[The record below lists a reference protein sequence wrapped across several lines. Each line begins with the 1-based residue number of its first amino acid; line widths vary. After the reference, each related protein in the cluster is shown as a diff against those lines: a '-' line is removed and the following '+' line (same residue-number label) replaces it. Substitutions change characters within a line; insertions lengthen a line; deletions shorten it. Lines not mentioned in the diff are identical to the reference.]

1 MTKVACAIALADIQQ
16 QVQLA
21 LDEDIGTGDLTA
33 HLIPPENR
41 VTAEVIC
48 REEAIICGCDWFN
61 QAFLLINPQ
70 ITIHWDVTDGTHVT
84 AGQRLCSLSGP
95 AQAILMAERTALNF
109 LQTLSGTATTTQRYV
124 AALQGSGIT
133 LLDTR
138 KTIPGLRQAQK
149 YAVRCGGGTNHRIGL
164 FDGILIKENHI
175 AAAGSIKAAVAQAR
189 TQSPP
194 AIPIE
199 VEVETL
205 DELQQALD
213 AGADILLLDNMDHAT
228 LQQAVTINQKQ
239 AKLELSGGVTLQSI
253 SSYNTL
259 GVDFISV
266 GSLTKAITPIDLSLR
281 VVSSTP

>member
-70 ITIHWDVTDGTHVT
+70 ITIHWGVTDGTHVT